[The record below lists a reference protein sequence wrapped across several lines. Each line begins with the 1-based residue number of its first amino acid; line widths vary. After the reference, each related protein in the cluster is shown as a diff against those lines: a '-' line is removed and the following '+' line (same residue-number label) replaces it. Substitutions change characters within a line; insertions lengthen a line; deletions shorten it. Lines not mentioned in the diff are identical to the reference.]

1 MSRLPDQDAP
11 PEGAADREATE
22 PSDHQPGASRP
33 EEQKRRSSAAG
44 HRGASASS
52 SNPDSSRNAA
62 HPGGRKRWR
71 LRLSRSGAPV
81 PMPFGQGFLRAVL
94 WGDIVATLALLA
106 PVLDYYQPVVR
117 PYAAGALAVSL
128 GAEIYWLRLL
138 RQGTARAGALLLTLG
153 GLFGFYAVH
162 NFVAAGMIMLYPTW
176 YGVVFVVAGAFFAWA
191 SVGLLRLWSRL

>member
-1 MSRLPDQDAP
+1 
-11 PEGAADREATE
+11 
-22 PSDHQPGASRP
+22 
-33 EEQKRRSSAAG
+33 
-44 HRGASASS
+44 
-52 SNPDSSRNAA
+52 
-62 HPGGRKRWR
+62 
-71 LRLSRSGAPV
+71 
-81 PMPFGQGFLRAVL
+81 MPFGQGFLRAVL